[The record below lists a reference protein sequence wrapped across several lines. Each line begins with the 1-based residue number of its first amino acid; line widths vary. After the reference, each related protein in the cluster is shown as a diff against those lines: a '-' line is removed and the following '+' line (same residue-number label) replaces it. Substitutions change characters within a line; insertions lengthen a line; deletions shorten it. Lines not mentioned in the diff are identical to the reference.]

1 MATSPTSASTHLPDL
16 PFAGIT
22 DLAAAYR
29 AGSVSPVEV
38 TQALLDRIAR
48 LDGALHSYLTVTPEL
63 ALAQAR
69 AAEAE
74 MQRGQFRGPMHGV
87 PIGIKDLC
95 NTAGVRT
102 TWGSAILKDNVPAED
117 ATVVRQLFAAGAVM
131 LGKLHMTEGAYS
143 VHHPSL
149 PVPQNPW
156 HADHWA
162 GASSSGSGVATAAGL
177 CFGSIG
183 TDTGGSIRFPS
194 GANGVT
200 GLKPTWG
207 RVSRHGVLPL
217 ADSLDHV
224 GPMTRS
230 AADCGAMLG
239 AMAGVDPLDP
249 TTLEAAVP
257 DYLAGLDAGVRGL
270 RIGID
275 ASFTDQV
282 CEPDT
287 LAMLAAVARVF
298 TSLGAQV
305 LPVQLP
311 PGTASMYLD
320 WETVCAVETAIAH
333 TATYPARAAEY
344 GPVLSALIDQGHG
357 VSGLELM
364 RIEQARLVFKG
375 ALRKLFQ
382 QVDVLLVPVH
392 PFGNPSA
399 AQLDAI
405 FKTPSGIDDVLRYT
419 APFDMSG
426 SPTLTL
432 PGAFTAGGMP
442 IGFQLVGRH
451 LDEALLVR
459 AGHAFQQVTDFH
471 LRHPAL

>member
-1 MATSPTSASTHLPDL
+1 MA
-16 PFAGIT
+16 IT
-22 DLAAAYR
+22 DIPFSSITALAAAYR
-29 AGSVSPVEV
+29 AGSISPVEV
-38 TQALLDRIAR
+38 AQAMLERIGR
-48 LDGALHSYLTVTPEL
+48 LDPALHSYLTPTPEV

-69 AAEAE
+69 VAEAE
-74 MQRGQFRGPMHGV
+74 MQRGQFRGPMHGI

-102 TWGSAILKDNVPAED
+102 TWGSAILKDNVPSDD
-117 ATVVRQLFAAGAVM
+117 ATVVRKLFDAGAVM

-177 CFGSIG
+177 CHGSIG

-230 AADCGAMLG
+230 AADAGAMLG
-239 AMAGVDPLDP
+239 AMAGVDALDP
-249 TTLEAAVP
+249 TTLEAPVP

-270 RIGID
+270 RIGFD
-275 ASFTDQV
+275 PAFTDGV

-287 LAMLAAVARVF
+287 LAMLTEVRRVLH
-298 TSLGAQV
+298 SLGATLQ
-305 LPVQLP
+305 PVALP
-311 PGTASMYLD
+311 PGTPRMYLD
-320 WETVCAVETAIAH
+320 WAPLCAVETAIAH
-333 TATYPARAAEY
+333 AATYPARAAEY
-344 GPVLSALIDQGHG
+344 GPVLAALIDQGHQVG
-357 VSGLELM
+357 GIALM
-364 RIEQARLVFKG
+364 QIAQARLVFQG
-375 ALRKLFQ
+375 ALRKLFET
-382 QVDVLLVPVH
+382 VDLLLVPVH

-405 FKTPSGIDDVLRYT
+405 FNTPSGIDDVLRYT

-426 SPTLTL
+426 SPTITL
-432 PGAFTAGGMP
+432 PGAFTAAGMP

-459 AGHAFQQVTDFH
+459 AGHAYQQATDWH